1 MVKTFYL
8 VNKAGKDIIHRL
20 YAENREEAIKLFS
33 NTKKLSKDDLL
44 KIFLV
49 TDQV

>member
-1 MVKTFYL
+1 MTKTFYL
-8 VNKAGKDIIHRL
+8 KSKAGKDIIHRL
-20 YAENREEAIKLFS
+20 YAENHDDAVRLFS
-33 NTKKLSKDDLL
+33 NTKRLSKDELL